1 MTLIALLCGVC
12 DLSSKG
18 MKICQGKGFSVE
30 LYSGLRS
37 VWMVESG
44 HMEENQTSN
53 SDTVQRLLKTFSSLH
68 PRNFL

>member
-1 MTLIALLCGVC
+1 MALVALLSGVC

-18 MKICQGKGFSVE
+18 MKICQGRGLSLE

-44 HMEENQTSN
+44 H
-53 SDTVQRLLKTFSSLH
+53 VQ
-68 PRNFL
+68 